1 MIDNAGQKPVMRSVS
16 NPTQFLQAPV
26 SIKTK
31 DDSSK
36 ESDNEMK
43 DVEEK
48 DNDDEDD
55 GASGE
60 EFE

>member
-1 MIDNAGQKPVMRSVS
+1 M
-16 NPTQFLQAPV
+16 
-26 SIKTK
+26 
-31 DDSSK
+31 

-48 DNDDEDD
+48 DDDDEELDDEDN